1 MIIFLGGRR
10 KNRNPSFFFCL
21 KLAQALG
28 QPLASWLAAWLAV
41 WLACWVADL
50 AAKSMLWESGRV
62 GDAEFPASSCA
73 KMAMVTHARTPHL

>member
-1 MIIFLGGRR
+1 MILFG
-10 KNRNPSFFFCL
+10 

-41 WLACWVADL
+41 WLACWVAEL

-62 GDAEFPASSCA
+62 GEWEMLNSLPVLAP
-73 KMAMVTHARTPHL
+73 KWLW